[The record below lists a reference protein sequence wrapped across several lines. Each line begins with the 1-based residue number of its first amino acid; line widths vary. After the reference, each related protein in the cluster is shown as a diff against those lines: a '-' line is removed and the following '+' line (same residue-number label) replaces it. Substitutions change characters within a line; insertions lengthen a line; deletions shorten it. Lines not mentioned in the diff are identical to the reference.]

1 MRVGRFGTWLLA
13 LAVLL
18 APVSP
23 WVSASLAEDGGD
35 RRGRSEEYQEPK
47 SDDPTKDF
55 IDKFVINGNAIG
67 GAAGA
72 TIGQWLGTVML
83 PGPVGWV
90 VGSMAGGLVGG
101 ILGNVI
107 DNQVHLGYNY
117 AAFNRPPMESGG
129 LILEGVGPWEQ
140 AFYQVDQ
147 WVVNGGG
154 IASLVAHFG
163 VNLVGGFIPGPLGK
177 FLQSYI
183 GIFVFDAIFGTLG
196 DNVDGMID
204 GGLIG
209 RKLDEANGDGPKAA
223 SAPRSAFAGASA
235 PGNSKLGDAGTK
247 AERDEAYREYMA
259 LVKAGRSGSA
269 EAKAAYERYRDLAD

>member
-1 MRVGRFGTWLLA
+1 MRVGRIGTLFLA
-13 LAVLL
+13 LALL
-18 APVSP
+18 VAPVAP
-23 WVSASLAEDGGD
+23 WIDAARAEENRGGD
-35 RRGRSEEYQEPK
+35 PTGQSH
-47 SDDPTKDF
+47 DDSRTKDF
-55 IDKFVINGNAIG
+55 VDKWVINGNAIG

-72 TIGQWLGTVML
+72 TLGQWLGTVML

-107 DNQVHLGYNY
+107 DNQIHNGYNY
-117 AAFNRPPMESGG
+117 AAFDRPPMESGG
-129 LILEGVGPWEQ
+129 LILKGVGPWEQ
-140 AFYQVDQ
+140 GFYQVDQ

-209 RKLDEANGDGPKAA
+209 RKIDEAKGLGPFADA
-223 SAPRSAFAGASA
+223 STRGSFAGAPS
-235 PGNSKLGDAGTK
+235 GSSELAGAEK
-247 AERDEAYREYMA
+247 RAERDEAYRKYMA
-259 LVKAGRSGSA
+259 LVKAGSERTA
-269 EAKAAYERYRDLAD
+269 EAKAAFDRYRELSD